1 METTAY
7 IAHPSYPKS
16 SAEADF
22 PHLSKSLESLGM
34 QISKN
39 LESAEVLISV
49 NHSPSHL
56 RFLRGFAKSKKL
68 KVLIRLEPQA
78 TYPIQYVKRTA
89 NRYDLVITPGS
100 LRQENRRIMWPYF
113 YQANP
118 LHPNN
123 SAPSLKSLNK
133 QSVELESKESW
144 YARPYLLSLVSSNKN
159 SPTKHNNYSLR
170 RYAAKELSSRGLETF
185 GEMWHVP
192 FHLKIRERLKV
203 AWGAAKTGYFPNPLS
218 LSEGLFT
225 QFPEVRGVVEDK
237 HSIIR
242 SSKYSLVI
250 ENDNFY
256 VSEKIID
263 ALVGGSLPFYIGGNL
278 ELVGLSS
285 LVVRQIENVDQV
297 IKTIS
302 QMSPIEIDQWRQN
315 IHRLVNSAEF
325 MNEWSGETVYQRIAS
340 TIASRLHS

>member
-1 METTAY
+1 M
-7 IAHPSYPKS
+7 
-16 SAEADF
+16 
-22 PHLSKSLESLGM
+22 
-34 QISKN
+34 
-39 LESAEVLISV
+39 
-49 NHSPSHL
+49 
-56 RFLRGFAKSKKL
+56 
-68 KVLIRLEPQA
+68 
-78 TYPIQYVKRTA
+78 
-89 NRYDLVITPGS
+89 
-100 LRQENRRIMWPYF
+100 
-113 YQANP
+113 
-118 LHPNN
+118 
-123 SAPSLKSLNK
+123 
-133 QSVELESKESW
+133 
-144 YARPYLLSLVSSNKN
+144 
-159 SPTKHNNYSLR
+159 
-170 RYAAKELSSRGLETF
+170 
-185 GEMWHVP
+185 
-192 FHLKIRERLKV
+192 
-203 AWGAAKTGYFPNPLS
+203 LS